1 MEERASKSKALKG
14 GGGFKSDDGEFR
26 VPMSPI
32 PKAKA
37 AQRIR
42 SVTSESEESTA
53 VAGKTTEADDLHPG
67 SQASVDVTCAD
78 EAACSDGEDTDC
90 VLGSPD
96 SGWEVCKLFDQR
108 KQTEVEF
115 FVEISHIM
123 KSKQWV
129 AGRCKLEARFKDAK
143 AKPFSILNEHS

>member
-1 MEERASKSKALKG
+1 MQDRSRKWKAGQGGYGLKP
-14 GGGFKSDDGEFR
+14 DDDFV
-26 VPMSPI
+26 VPMSPK
-32 PKAKA
+32 PKGKVVH
-37 AQRIR
+37 RNR
-42 SVTSESEESTA
+42 SVASESEESTA